1 MHPTPSRALLLGLAL
16 VTTHCAH
23 RAPTAPPSE
32 VLTWN
37 LRASGESG
45 AQLSELV
52 AGPRDFFA
60 IGAFSGE
67 LRRNEQTLSSAGA
80 ADVFVARF
88 DRAGTVRW
96 ARRLGGPG
104 HELNEALALGP
115 DNSLIAVGSFE
126 GRADFVGV
134 SLQSPGEAGCFV
146 ARLSQE
152 DGHALWAR
160 AFGGL
165 GRMACRSAAT
175 DASGDLLV
183 TGRFDGTVDLGSGP
197 FHSAGHSDI
206 FLLKLSGKDGTPL
219 WARHF
224 GGGGDDV
231 GRDVA
236 VGPTGT
242 VYVTGEFSLGV
253 SGDTGAADFGT
264 GRLAS
269 AGDADAFLAALS
281 GDGRTLWARAI
292 GGPTVDLAKSV
303 VVAPDGNLYLT
314 GLFQGN
320 VPREPGQL
328 LFSLGGFEGFL
339 AGYSPSGTER
349 WRHRWPRMTSGH
361 ALTLAPSGE
370 LLLSGHFTG
379 TLELGAHRLES
390 AGKNDALVAGFSTEG
405 EPRWAR
411 RFGGDGQDYGYAVA
425 ASATEV
431 LVGGI
436 LTPPSTAGAS
446 PPPGA
451 FISRLGYGSRP

>member
-1 MHPTPSRALLLGLAL
+1 MPPTSSRILLLGLAL
-16 VTTHCAH
+16 ASTHCVH
-23 RAPTAPPSE
+23 RGPVAPQSE
-32 VLTWN
+32 PLTWN
-37 LRASGESG
+37 VRASGESG

-52 AGPRDFFA
+52 AAPRDFFA

-67 LRRNEQTLSSAGA
+67 LQWNDRTLSSAGGT
-80 ADVFVARF
+80 DTFVARF
-88 DRAGTVRW
+88 DRTGTVHW
-96 ARRLGGPG
+96 MQRLGGPG
-104 HELNEALALGP
+104 NELNEALALGP
-115 DNSLIAVGSFE
+115 DGSLIAVGSFE
-126 GRADFVGV
+126 GHADFAGA

-160 AFGGL
+160 AFGGQ
-165 GRMACRSAAT
+165 GRMACRSAAA
-175 DASGDLLV
+175 DASGDLYV

-197 FHSAGHSDI
+197 FVSAGSSDV

-253 SGDTGAADFGT
+253 SGEAGAADFGT
-264 GRLAS
+264 GRLTS
-269 AGDADAFLAALS
+269 AGDADAFLAAFS
-281 GDGRTLWARAI
+281 EDGHTLWARAI
-292 GGPTVDLAKSV
+292 GGPNVDLAKSV
-303 VVAPDGNLYLT
+303 VAAPDGNLYLT
-314 GLFQGN
+314 GLFQHD
-320 VPREPGQL
+320 VPHPPGQL

-339 AGYSPSGTER
+339 AGYSSSGTER
-349 WRHRWPRMTSGH
+349 WTHRWPAMTSGH

-370 LLLSGHFTG
+370 LILSGHFTG
-379 TLELGAHRLES
+379 TLDLGAGNLLTS
-390 AGKNDALVAGFSTEG
+390 AGKNDALVAGFSTSG

-425 ASATEV
+425 ASAEEV

-436 LTPPSTAGAS
+436 HTPS
-446 PPPGA
+446 PPRPSEA
-451 FISRLGYGSRP
+451 FISRFGYGARP